1 MISRAH
7 EIVRRLLALAAL
19 DQRLTTLKR
28 DGKAAANVAALI
40 ESLRAN
46 IPPGVLRTHDRMRGR
61 DRRCVAEVRHGVC
74 GGCHLALARAN
85 IAAVRQCELYRC
97 GNCGRY
103 LYLGEDEEPAEAASA
118 KAVSLPQAPVKTAS
132 NGQKS

>member
-46 IPPGVLRTHDRMRGR
+46 IPLGVLLTHDRMRRR
-61 DRRCVAEVRHGVC
+61 DRRCVAER
-74 GGCHLALARAN
+74 
-85 IAAVRQCELYRC
+85 
-97 GNCGRY
+97 
-103 LYLGEDEEPAEAASA
+103 
-118 KAVSLPQAPVKTAS
+118 
-132 NGQKS
+132 

>member
-19 DQRLTTLKR
+19 DQRLATLKH
-28 DGKAAANVAALI
+28 DGKAATNVAALI

-46 IPPGVLRTHDRMRGR
+46 IPPGVLLAHDRMRGR
-61 DRRCVAEVRHGVC
+61 ERRCVAEVRHGVC
-74 GGCHLALARAN
+74 GGCHLALARGN
-85 IAAVRQCELYRC
+85 IAAVRQGELYRC

-103 LYLGEDEEPAEAASA
+103 LYLGEEEAPAEAASA
-118 KAVSLPQAPVKTAS
+118 KVVSIPHALAKTAS
-132 NGQKS
+132 HGQKN